1 MYISKKSYSTVLN
14 ERDWEVNLHI
24 VIPNYGVK
32 EFDVPLL
39 KTRLRLL
46 PEIAK
51 LNGPDIRMQLLE
63 RISLFQKLD
72 TIKKILVAEA
82 IKLVKQILVI
92 PASNAVARNNFRLLK
107 ELKLIFAQQ

>member
-63 RISLFQKLD
+63 RISLF
-72 TIKKILVAEA
+72 
-82 IKLVKQILVI
+82 
-92 PASNAVARNNFRLLK
+92 
-107 ELKLIFAQQ
+107 